1 MVNAMYNCMTYLPEF
16 KRIKN
21 VYTIF
26 AKRETKWV
34 NDIIIILLFIDR
46 SNLSVDHKNKEER
59 DVQLYLLLFNMSGYK
74 LHQSIYSERIE
85 D

>member
-1 MVNAMYNCMTYLPEF
+1 MTYLPEF
-16 KRIKN
+16 KRIKS

-46 SNLSVDHKNKEER
+46 SNLSVDHKNREER

-74 LHQSIYSERIE
+74 IQQSIYSERIE